1 MNTTA
6 IIQSNQALEDSIKA
20 LVSDFKEAHNL
31 SGIEVNSCT
40 HTLCM
45 EGCFNVV
52 KHIDINVT
60 ATINEDGAEIIIR

>member
-1 MNTTA
+1 MNTPA
-6 IIQSNQALEDSIKA
+6 IIQSKQALEDSIKA
-20 LVSDFKEAHNL
+20 LVSEFKKEHNL
-31 SGIEVNSCT
+31 SGVEVSSCT

-52 KHIDINVT
+52 KCTDINVT